1 VLRGDAA
8 ALDEGRAFVE
18 TDDYE
23 LMASGPDRLVCQRRA
38 AACALYRP
46 TDGDPLER
54 RDVAAANPA
63 RFVAMRAA
71 LREIARDHGRYEVAA
86 GSSWPE
92 PLRRG
97 LQGEVEAAPD
107 VAALLDDADLA
118 IRRKAA
124 EVSFDLHASVTA
136 PEVKRALAHDED
148 DEVRRWSA
156 LALAR
161 MARASG
167 EPTLDGGRGDAGGD
181 GRVEREPLPPLVDAL
196 LRDPSRDWRR
206 PAALALAERGE
217 ARACDEIV
225 AWWTEAT
232 AGLQRNEN
240 GEPPRIGIELT
251 RARELLAATARARCR
266 GAVPPLV
273 RALDDVRARPYVAD
287 TLGALGDDR
296 ARGPLLAALGSEPYV
311 TTRPREA
318 RALLALGVHDRASA
332 DPSGDSRVDLT
343 LPAGSTRLVA
353 LLSDAHAGMTVSVEG
368 GSAGADA
375 SAQPDRDEGNG
386 SDGSDGEVRAVDV
399 APGGEAGTGA
409 RGPMHVELR
418 ASAGGIVAVWVI
430 PRPS

>member
-1 VLRGDAA
+1 
-8 ALDEGRAFVE
+8 
-18 TDDYE
+18 
-23 LMASGPDRLVCQRRA
+23 
-38 AACALYRP
+38 
-46 TDGDPLER
+46 
-54 RDVAAANPA
+54 
-63 RFVAMRAA
+63 
-71 LREIARDHGRYEVAA
+71 
-86 GSSWPE
+86 
-92 PLRRG
+92 
-97 LQGEVEAAPD
+97 
-107 VAALLDDADLA
+107 
-118 IRRKAA
+118 
-124 EVSFDLHASVTA
+124 
-136 PEVKRALAHDED
+136 
-148 DEVRRWSA
+148 
-156 LALAR
+156 
-161 MARASG
+161 
-167 EPTLDGGRGDAGGD
+167 
-181 GRVEREPLPPLVDAL
+181 
-196 LRDPSRDWRR
+196 
-206 PAALALAERGE
+206 
-217 ARACDEIV
+217 
-225 AWWTEAT
+225 
-232 AGLQRNEN
+232 
-240 GEPPRIGIELT
+240 
-251 RARELLAATARARCR
+251 
-266 GAVPPLV
+266 V